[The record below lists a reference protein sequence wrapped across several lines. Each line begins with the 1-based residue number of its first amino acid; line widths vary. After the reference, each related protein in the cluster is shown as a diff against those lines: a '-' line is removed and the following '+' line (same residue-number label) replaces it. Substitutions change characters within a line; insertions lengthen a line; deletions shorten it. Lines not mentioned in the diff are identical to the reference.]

1 MSKFLTIP
9 ALVLL
14 IIATACGSKSEKAE
28 TPDAGTTGTNE
39 YYGDTITTDGAIAI
53 TELVAALGDEDVK
66 EVKVKGKVGEVCQ
79 MKGCWMTMDL
89 GNGEEMIVRFKDY
102 GFFVPKDCTGRDAV
116 LEGVV
121 ERTVTS
127 VDDLRHYAEDAGK
140 SQEEIMAITEPKAGL
155 EFTASGV
162 VLL

>member
-1 MSKFLTIP
+1 MSKIWIVP
-9 ALVLL
+9 ALALL
-14 IIATACGSKSEKAE
+14 MLAASCGNKSEKTE
-28 TPDAGTTGTNE
+28 TADVGTTGTLE
-39 YYGDTITTDGAIAI
+39 FYGDTISTEGAIAI
-53 TELVAALGDEDVK
+53 DALLATMGDEDVK
-66 EVKVKGKVGEVCQ
+66 EVKIKGKVGEVCQ

-140 SQEEIMAITEPKAGL
+140 SEEEIMAITEPKAGL